1 MLRNKPSTI
10 AMSRVCGSS
19 S

>member
-10 AMSRVCGSS
+10 AMSWVCGSS